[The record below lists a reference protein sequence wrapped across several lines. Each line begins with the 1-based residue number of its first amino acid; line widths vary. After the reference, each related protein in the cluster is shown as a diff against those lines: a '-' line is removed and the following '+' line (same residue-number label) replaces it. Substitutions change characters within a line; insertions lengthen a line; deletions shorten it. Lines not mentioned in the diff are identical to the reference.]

1 MVPPVP
7 FPNTVV
13 KRASADDT
21 WWATAWENR
30 SSPGLS
36 YPRRPSTLHGRGPS
50 LLYCVDLAPVCGIA
64 REKTRVGGDTGNKVD
79 NVKSVERDDY
89 GKVKQLPGDVRYV
102 RDAVAPADEKAR
114 EQGEI

>member
-7 FPNTVV
+7 IPNTVV

-36 YPRRPSTLHGRGPS
+36 HLEAGCIAAGLFCLPALAASAQPDRLHVRQFGAEHPLGHFPKARGGAGRVQLVPRRVVAVLQPVNLDDQACGRRRCRG
-50 LLYCVDLAPVCGIA
+50 
-64 REKTRVGGDTGNKVD
+64 
-79 NVKSVERDDY
+79 
-89 GKVKQLPGDVRYV
+89 
-102 RDAVAPADEKAR
+102 
-114 EQGEI
+114 